1 MHYIIESIFVALYS
15 FSVAF
20 LLSPILHNYT
30 FLLFFTGFFKH
41 FFGYMLGIHAYYCK
55 HGYLCNKIK
64 YKQLLNTQIL
74 NIQKTS
80 NQLFQLIGESI
91 IEGII
96 FVVFGKIISIFI
108 RYKLFAIFIIG
119 FILHILAEIV
129 GIHSYF
135 CSHRC

>member
-1 MHYIIESIFVALYS
+1 MHYIIESIFVALYC

-41 FFGYMLGIHAYYCK
+41 FFGYILGIHAYYCN
-55 HGYLCNKIK
+55 HGYSCNKIK
-64 YKQLLNTQIL
+64 NMQLLNIPLL
-74 NIQKTS
+74 NKNS
-80 NQLFQLIGESI
+80 NKLFQLIGESI

-96 FVVFGKIISIFI
+96 FVVFGKIINIFI
-108 RYKLFAIFIIG
+108 RYKLLSIFIIG

-129 GIHSYF
+129 GIHSFF